1 MRAHFIDYYNRELA
15 YLRELGAEFAR
26 EYPKVA
32 GRLGMNGIEVAD
44 PYVERLLEGFCFLTA
59 RVQMKMDAEFPRFS
73 HRLLEIIYPN
83 HLAPMPSMAVARFHA
98 DLRAGSLNQG
108 FVVPAGTSLRS
119 AIQSHLPTP
128 CEFRT
133 AHEVVLWPVDIAD
146 VRVTAVPPD
155 WPNPRRS
162 GAFGRARSVLRIRIA
177 AQAGASLA
185 RLPIER
191 LAFHVAAAE
200 PYAAQLLE
208 LVTAHGLG
216 VACRDPADGRWLA
229 WLDAASISH
238 EGFGADQALLP
249 ADPRVFDGYRILHEY
264 FAFPARLLFF
274 AIGGI
279 DRAIA
284 QARGGELE
292 LIVPFDTRDAALE
305 RHIDASALALHCTP
319 IVNLF
324 AKRTD
329 RVALTASS
337 ADYKLVVDRTHA
349 RDYEVYRVQRVI
361 GHRVGEGGDCVFHP
375 LYASTADDES
385 SGGAYFALRREPH
398 VVSTHGSRNGE
409 RSRYQGTDVY
419 VALVDRRHAPFDER
433 IGLLSADTLC
443 TNRELPLMMPLG
455 GASDLTTKL
464 SAPIDRIKI
473 IRGPTRPRPPLA
485 GDQATWQ
492 LIGHLGL
499 NYQALTG
506 IDDEAAADALRS
518 VLDIYADPT
527 DAGVQAQIRAIRR
540 LACASIFERVPQ
552 PGPLVFGRGVRI
564 KMTIDEQAC
573 SGERPYLLGA
583 ALEQFFARHASIN
596 SFTQFALCSP
606 QRGDIAAWPSRIGRR
621 PAI

>member
-1 MRAHFIDYYNRELA
+1 MHARFLDYYNRELA

-59 RVQMKMDAEFPRFS
+59 RIQMKMDAEFPRFS
-73 HRLLEIIYPN
+73 QRLLEIIYPN
-83 HLAPMPSMAVARFHA
+83 HLAPMPSMAVARLHP

-108 FVVPAGTSLRS
+108 FAVPAGTSLRS
-119 AIQSHLPTP
+119 AMQSHLPTP

-133 AHEVVLWPVDIAD
+133 AHEVVLWPLDIAD
-146 VRVTAVPPD
+146 VRLTAVPPD
-155 WPNPRRS
+155 WPPPRG
-162 GAFGRARSVLRIRIA
+162 GAFARARSVLRIRIT
-177 AQAGASLA
+177 AQASASLA
-185 RLPIER
+185 SLPIDR

-200 PYAAQLLE
+200 PYAAHLLE
-208 LVTAHGLG
+208 LVTARGSG

-229 WLDAASISH
+229 WLDAGVISH

-249 ADPRVFDGYRILHEY
+249 TDPRVFDGYRILHEY
-264 FAFPARLLFF
+264 FAFPARFLFF
-274 AIGGI
+274 AISGI
-279 DRAIA
+279 RRAFA
-284 QARGGELE
+284 QASGGELE
-292 LIVPFDTRDAALE
+292 LIIPFDTRDAALE

-319 IVNLF
+319 IVNLVP
-324 AKRTD
+324 KRTD
-329 RVALTASS
+329 RVAVTPSS
-337 ADYKLVVDRTHA
+337 ADYRLVVDRTHT
-349 RDYEVYRVQRVI
+349 RDYEIYQVQRVM
-361 GHRVGEGGDCVFHP
+361 GHRVGDGGDCEFRP
-375 LYASTADDES
+375 LYASMADDES
-385 SGGAYFALRREPH
+385 GFGAYFALRREPH

-409 RSRYQGTDVY
+409 RSRYRSTDVY
-419 VALVDRRHAPFDER
+419 VTLVDGRYAPFDER
-433 IGLLSADTLC
+433 IEWLSADTLC
-443 TNRELPLMMPLG
+443 TNGDLPLTMPIG
-455 GASDLTTKL
+455 GGSDLTAKL

-485 GDQATWQ
+485 NDQATWQ

-506 IDDEAAADALRS
+506 IDDEAAANALRS
-518 VLDIYADPT
+518 VLDIYADAT
-527 DAGVQAQIRAIRR
+527 DAAVQAQIRAIRR

-564 KMTIDEQAC
+564 TMTIDEQAC
-573 SGERPYLLGA
+573 SGESPYLLGA

-596 SFTQFALCSP
+596 AFTQFALASP
-606 QRGDIAAWPSRIGRR
+606 QRGDIASWPSRIGRR